1 MSSTN
6 LTLSD
11 LDMEPINIVQ
21 LAPWGSPPTPLLPR
35 WYRETLSELQL
46 PDEVRKANS
55 AVATVGQLDTF
66 WEKAQPSVDCASL
79 RSSLMRLVGSSRP
92 PRDYVV
98 IPAGIDH
105 LELARYPLRV
115 RTANVLRI
123 EGLLEGHS
131 SLSVGELLSL
141 KNFGILSLLD
151 LMCVAEL
158 ALTGQVPQ
166 FVTPRAGRIDSEEP
180 EWGTSAWSGAVGL
193 FQVLLAAASE
203 FHGASSVGDALRLD
217 LPRLAAT
224 IGIAPA
230 LESLSIRDLTNR
242 RIARTVTKRL
252 ASLLASMS
260 SSQKLILE
268 RRLFV
273 SSPHTLQELAE
284 QIGVTRERVRQIELR
299 VLGTVEE
306 TVGSEISIIAA
317 LLREQLGPVIAAA
330 EFERSIA
337 DVFNYDSLTESTINL
352 ASRTLKS
359 RLSYKCVDGV
369 CLDEAATDI
378 VATLRDA
385 AGEVADDVG
394 LIDEEA
400 LRDHLSSTEWKDF
413 VSQLIEL
420 CEFHRIGGR
429 LALRDTAKARVKA
442 ALLNIG
448 RASTSEEIAA
458 MSELDPDLVRSRL
471 SAIPTVVRADKTR
484 WGLADWIDDV
494 YEGIPSEIIQRINKD
509 GGATPLGGL
518 IEELPRLFGV
528 SKSSVQAYVD
538 TPQFTLHDGYV
549 SLADDS
555 SITLRDLDDVIDGR
569 DALGNPYWTF
579 LVENR
584 YFDGYSLLGLPPEL
598 ARELGCEP
606 NGKTQ
611 ALVTHPKGSGELS
624 VIWRLASTTGAN
636 LGYLADPLQRLGVSV
651 GDSVCMVI
659 KGPGV
664 VDLRRESTTASVEE
678 SSDTSAD
685 SLIQRMKNR
694 RRVIQRAR

>member
-1 MSSTN
+1 MLQMTISTTPSSPERPSN
-6 LTLSD
+6 V
-11 LDMEPINIVQ
+11 VQ

-35 WYRETLSELQL
+35 WYRETLSELPL

-66 WEKAQPSVDCASL
+66 WEKAQSSVDHASL
-79 RSSLMRLVGSSRP
+79 RSSLVRLVGSPRP

-166 FVTPRAGRIDSEEP
+166 FVTPRPSRIDSEDP
-180 EWGTSAWSGAVGL
+180 EWGTSAWSGAIGL
-193 FQVLLAAASE
+193 FEALLAAASE
-203 FHGASSVGDALRLD
+203 FHGASTVGDALRLD
-217 LPRLAAT
+217 LSGLAAT

-230 LESLSIRDLTNR
+230 LDSLSIRYLTNR
-242 RIARTVTKRL
+242 RIARTVSDQL
-252 ASLLASMS
+252 ASLLTSMS
-260 SSQKLILE
+260 STQKLILE

-273 SSPHTLQELAE
+273 SGPHTLQELAE

-299 VLGTVEE
+299 VLGAVEE
-306 TVGSEISIIAA
+306 TVGSEISIITA

-337 DVFNYDSLTESTINL
+337 DVFNYGSLTEPAINL
-352 ASRTLKS
+352 ASRILKS

-385 AGEVADDVG
+385 ASEVADDVG

-400 LRDHLSSTEWKDF
+400 LRDNLPGTEWKGF
-413 VSQLIEL
+413 ASQLIER
-420 CEFHRIGGR
+420 CEFHQIGCR

-442 ALLNIG
+442 ALLKIG
-448 RASTSEEIAA
+448 RASTNEEIAA
-458 MSELDPDLVRSRL
+458 MSELDPDLVRSHL
-471 SAIPTVVRADKTR
+471 SVIPTVVRADKTR

-494 YEGIPSEIIQRINKD
+494 YEGITAEIIQRINED
-509 GGATPLGGL
+509 GGATPLGRL

-528 SKSSVQAYVD
+528 SKSSVLTYVG
-538 TPQFTLHDGYV
+538 TPQFTLCAGYV

-555 SITLRDLDDVIDGR
+555 SITLREIDDVIDGR
-569 DALGNPYWTF
+569 DARGNPYWTF
-579 LVENR
+579 VADNR
-584 YFDGYSLLGLPPEL
+584 HFAGYSLVGFPPEL
-598 ARELGCEP
+598 ARELGCKP
-606 NGKTQ
+606 NGKKLTH
-611 ALVTHPKGSGELS
+611 VTHPEGCGELS
-624 VIWRLASTTGAN
+624 VIWRLASATGAS
-636 LGYLADPLQRLGVSV
+636 LGYLADPLQRLGISS
-651 GDSVCMVI
+651 GDRVRLVI

-664 VDLRRESTTASVEE
+664 VELRRKSTTTSAAE
-678 SSDTSAD
+678 SSYKSVN
-685 SLIQRMKNR
+685 SFLERMKNR
-694 RRVIQRAR
+694 RRMI